1 MKICEIMNGPVET
14 VSPNLHISALE
25 EVLKQRGISGVPVVA
40 NTGELVGIVSKTDLL
55 RCFIEDPM
63 LRRRDAEVWE
73 IMTPDVL
80 CAQSGDSLTQVAKNM
95 VDARV
100 HRVLIYEGDSLVGI
114 ASTLDFL
121 ATMAGSDPAPGS
133 S

>member
-40 NTGELVGIVSKTDLL
+40 NTGERVGIVSKTDLL

-63 LRRRDAEVWE
+63 LRRRDAEV
-73 IMTPDVL
+73 
-80 CAQSGDSLTQVAKNM
+80 
-95 VDARV
+95 
-100 HRVLIYEGDSLVGI
+100 
-114 ASTLDFL
+114 
-121 ATMAGSDPAPGS
+121 
-133 S
+133 